1 MHHRFLFAAWI
12 VACAGVYACSEATDG
27 DPTGKPTSTTD
38 DPDAATGT
46 PGDDGGTT
54 TPPAHDAGPNDA
66 GSTGNVDAGAVGAV
80 LLNEIAA
87 DKEWVELVN
96 ESDDAIDVSGYAV
109 ADREKDGG
117 APKLDEAA
125 VFPEGSV
132 LPARAYAI
140 VKGGGVDA
148 GQTCPDGGQSLCV
161 IAEWGISN
169 KAGETLFF
177 VSPEKDVLS
186 QVEYPPSAAAKGE
199 TWSRLP
205 DGDPAG
211 AFQVGVPTPGAPN
224 QAK

>member
-27 DPTGKPTSTTD
+27 DPTGKPTSTND
-38 DPDAATGT
+38 DPDATTGT
-46 PGDDGGTT
+46 SDEDGGTT
-54 TPPAHDAGPNDA
+54 KPPSNDA
-66 GSTGNVDAGAVGAV
+66 GRTDADSPIDGDAGAVGAV
-80 LLNEIAA
+80 LLNEISA

-96 ESDDAIDVSGYAV
+96 ASDDAVDVSGYAV

-132 LPARAYAI
+132 LPARAYAV

-148 GQTCPDGGQSLCV
+148 GHTCPDGGQSLCV

-169 KAGETLFF
+169 KSGETLFL
-177 VSPEKDVLS
+177 VSPEKNVVS

-205 DGDPAG
+205 DGDPAA
-211 AFQVGVPTPGAPN
+211 AFQIGVPTPGAPN